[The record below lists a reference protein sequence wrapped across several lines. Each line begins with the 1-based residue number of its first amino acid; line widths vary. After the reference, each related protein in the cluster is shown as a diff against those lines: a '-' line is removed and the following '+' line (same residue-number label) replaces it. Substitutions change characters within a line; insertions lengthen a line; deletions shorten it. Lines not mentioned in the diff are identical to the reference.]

1 METLLNWSYNKH
13 FLFTYSFITPLF
25 KYEERREED
34 FKTMALRGRRGEE
47 RKGVKMGKSSI
58 EGVMEIMLLHVYT
71 IDK

>member
-1 METLLNWSYNKH
+1 
-13 FLFTYSFITPLF
+13 
-25 KYEERREED
+25 
-34 FKTMALRGRRGEE
+34 MALRGRRGEE